1 MPFSPV
7 ARIVGAHGLK
17 GYLKLALLTDYPER
31 LAQGERLRM
40 DGEWVTVRAT
50 ANHQDR
56 LLVQLEGVRDRTKA
70 EALRG
75 KTLEAQE
82 IKPELAN
89 DEFMVRDLIGCA
101 VVTTGGQQLGH
112 VDEVLPYPAQDI
124 LVVGA
129 TLIPF
134 VKEFVKDVDL
144 AERRLTVDP
153 IPGMVSEAEAV
164 E

>member
-17 GYLKLALLTDYPER
+17 GYLKLALLTDHAER
-31 LAQGERLRM
+31 LAKGERLRM
-40 DGEWVTVRAT
+40 DDEWVTVRDT
-50 ANHQDR
+50 TIHQDR
-56 LLVQLEGVRDRTKA
+56 LLIQLEGFRDRTKA
-70 EALRG
+70 EGLRG

-82 IKPELAN
+82 IEPELEP

-101 VVTTGGQQLGH
+101 VVTTDGKELGF
-112 VDEVLPYPAQDI
+112 VDDVLPYPAQEI
-124 LVVGA
+124 LVIGT

-134 VKEFVKDVDL
+134 VKEFVKHVDL